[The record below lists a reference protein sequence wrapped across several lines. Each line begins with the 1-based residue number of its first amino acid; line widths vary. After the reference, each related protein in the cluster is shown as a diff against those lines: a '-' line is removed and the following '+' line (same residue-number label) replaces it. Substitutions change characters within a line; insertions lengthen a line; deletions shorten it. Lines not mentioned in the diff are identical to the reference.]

1 MGDTAKSETVSLF
14 QGKHFSNALLLTQE
28 PQDDTAVVNTHP
40 HAQTRVRG
48 ASHTSANKDRYT
60 DGSL

>member
-1 MGDTAKSETVSLF
+1 MAKSETVSLF

-28 PQDDTAVVNTHP
+28 PRDDAAVVNIHP
-40 HAQTRVRG
+40 RAQTRVRG
-48 ASHTSANKDRYT
+48 ASHASANKDRYT